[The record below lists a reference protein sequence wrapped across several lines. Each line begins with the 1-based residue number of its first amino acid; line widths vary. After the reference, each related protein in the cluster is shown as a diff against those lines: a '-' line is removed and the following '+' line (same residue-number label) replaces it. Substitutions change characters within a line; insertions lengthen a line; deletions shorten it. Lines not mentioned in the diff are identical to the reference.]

1 MLLLKLENNHTIN
14 ITKAHS
20 PKTKR
25 QRNPAEH
32 ILPTLEEN
40 VRTVPITMV
49 KRKKTTFEWGVC
61 SITTVLS
68 YKAGL
73 SSVLNLSTYNCS
85 CTNKCLHHCKLHF
98 SVDNRAGPKKP
109 LHSEA
114 WRSSPAVQIS
124 PPKHYIL
131 IYP

>member
-1 MLLLKLENNHTIN
+1 MNAPKLQNNHTIN

-40 VRTVPITMV
+40 VRTVHITVV
-49 KRKKTTFEWGVC
+49 KRKRTIFEWGVC

-68 YKAGL
+68 HKAGL
-73 SSVLNLSTYNCS
+73 RSVLNLT
-85 CTNKCLHHCKLHF
+85 T
-98 SVDNRAGPKKP
+98 
-109 LHSEA
+109 
-114 WRSSPAVQIS
+114 
-124 PPKHYIL
+124 
-131 IYP
+131 